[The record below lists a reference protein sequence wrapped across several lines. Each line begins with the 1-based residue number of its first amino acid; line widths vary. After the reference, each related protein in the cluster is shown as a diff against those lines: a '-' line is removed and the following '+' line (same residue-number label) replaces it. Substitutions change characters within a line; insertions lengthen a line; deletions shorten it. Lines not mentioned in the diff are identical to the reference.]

1 MSTRRDFPLRRGAA
15 IGLAALSL
23 AGILFFGR
31 PVLRW
36 VWVTFIRPPAEKPM
50 LPYGELRVGVDAS
63 FPPFAVDNGN
73 GLLSGL
79 DIDLARAVGERLG
92 VPVRFINMGYDGLY
106 DSLRADQADA
116 LFSALRIDPL
126 RLHEA
131 RYTTP
136 YFDAGQVLVRPP
148 DTGFDTLPDLEGR
161 RLAVEFGTEGDLEA
175 RRWQRRL
182 HVLDILACET
192 AGEALDA
199 VLAGQ
204 ADAALVDAISARLWL
219 RDHHGLS
226 LAPAYVT
233 SDPYAVAVQVENVR
247 LWEAINAALAAL
259 AENGTLEAIINRWL

>member
-1 MSTRRDFPLRRGAA
+1 MSIRQRLPLSRWPA
-15 IGLAALSL
+15 IGLAVLALSGAL
-23 AGILFFGR
+23 LFGR

-63 FPPFAVDNGN
+63 YPPFAVDTGN
-73 GLLSGL
+73 GQLIGL
-79 DIDLARAVGERLG
+79 DIDLARAVADRLS

-106 DSLRADQADA
+106 DALRADQADA

-131 RYTTP
+131 RYTAP

-148 DTGFDTLPDLEGR
+148 DTGIDSLKDMDGR

-175 RRWQRRL
+175 RRWERRL
-182 HVLDILACET
+182 HALNILVYET
-192 AGEALDA
+192 AAAALDA
-199 VLAGQ
+199 VRAGE

-219 RDHHGLS
+219 RDHDGLA
-226 LAPAYVT
+226 LAPEYVT
-233 SDPYAVAVQVENVR
+233 SDPYAVAVQVGNVK
-247 LWEAINAALAAL
+247 LWEAINTALAAL
-259 AENGTLEAIINRWL
+259 AEDGTLDAIIARWL

>member
-1 MSTRRDFPLRRGAA
+1 MSTRRRSPLARWQA
-15 IGLAALSL
+15 IGLAALAL
-23 AGILFFGR
+23 AGVLLFGR
-31 PVLRW
+31 PILRW
-36 VWVTFIRPPAEKPM
+36 VWVTFIRTPAERPM

-63 FPPFAVDNGN
+63 FPPFAVDPGD
-73 GLLSGL
+73 GQLIGL
-79 DIDLARAVGERLG
+79 DIDLARAVADRLG
-92 VPVRFINMGYDGLY
+92 APVRFINMGYDGLY

-148 DTGFDTLPDLEGR
+148 GAGIDSLQDMDGR

-182 HVLDILACET
+182 HVLDILTYET
-192 AGEALDA
+192 AAAALDA
-199 VLAGQ
+199 VRAGE
-204 ADAALVDAISARLWL
+204 ADAALVDAVSARLWL
-219 RDHHGLS
+219 RDHDGLS
-226 LAPAYVT
+226 RAPDQIT

-259 AENGTLEAIINRWL
+259 AEDGTLERIIARWL